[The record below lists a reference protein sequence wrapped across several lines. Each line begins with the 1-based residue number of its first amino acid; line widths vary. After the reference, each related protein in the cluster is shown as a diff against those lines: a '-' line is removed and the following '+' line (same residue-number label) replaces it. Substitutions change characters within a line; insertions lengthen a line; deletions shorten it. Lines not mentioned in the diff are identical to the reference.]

1 MLSDL
6 RRTKVMV
13 RQTTY
18 YKRMNHATKIVTEN
32 ALDQWSD
39 MGFEDDY
46 RVAAADLQDYYT
58 RLMEDFCENYD
69 EQWFALIATP
79 AIQKTIDWEAVAEAV
94 NNMLLERQ
102 NEKVPL
108 TCRCGAETIWVEKY
122 MISAN
127 ASMVC
132 DECGLRDERGEFA
145 GFS

>member
-1 MLSDL
+1 
-6 RRTKVMV
+6 
-13 RQTTY
+13 
-18 YKRMNHATKIVTEN
+18 MNHATKIVTEN

-145 GFS
+145 GFT

>member
-1 MLSDL
+1 
-6 RRTKVMV
+6 
-13 RQTTY
+13 
-18 YKRMNHATKIVTEN
+18 MNHATKIVTEN

>member
-1 MLSDL
+1 
-6 RRTKVMV
+6 MV

-32 ALDQWSD
+32 AVAQWSD

>member
-1 MLSDL
+1 
-6 RRTKVMV
+6 MV

-145 GFS
+145 GFT